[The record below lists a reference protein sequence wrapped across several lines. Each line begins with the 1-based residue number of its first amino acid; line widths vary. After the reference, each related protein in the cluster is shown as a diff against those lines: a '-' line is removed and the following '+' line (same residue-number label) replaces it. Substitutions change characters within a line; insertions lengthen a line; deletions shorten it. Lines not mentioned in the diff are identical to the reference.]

1 MTRSERVGPVMSS
14 KDKSKTSQ
22 VQSLVVLLDTVADRG
37 KDHSCRMLCS
47 AQGWIKDSLFAL
59 LGLVDVETISRGL
72 LTNEQH
78 VEGVRSYSL
87 FQTAFIKS

>member
-1 MTRSERVGPVMSS
+1 MTRSERVGAVMSS

-22 VQSLVVLLDTVADRG
+22 KQPLVVLLDTVADRV
-37 KDHSCRMLCS
+37 KDHSCSMLCS
-47 AQGWIKDSLFAL
+47 AKGRTKDSSFTLF
-59 LGLVDVETISRGL
+59 GLVDVETIPRGL

-87 FQTAFIKS
+87 FQTAFY